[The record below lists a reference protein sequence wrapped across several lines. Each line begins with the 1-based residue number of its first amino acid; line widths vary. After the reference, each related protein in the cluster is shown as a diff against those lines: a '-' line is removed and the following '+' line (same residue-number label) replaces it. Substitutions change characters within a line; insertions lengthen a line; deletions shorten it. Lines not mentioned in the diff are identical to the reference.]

1 MESDSCSGL
10 KKPIEE
16 SPVKLNA
23 VLDQNIAFVDTVD
36 TQKFETKCEA
46 CGKALAKDETLDEH
60 VVSVHLTIEGLCNIC
75 GEDSEDFVDHFKVH
89 LKSYKDDIELAPL
102 ESIKKEIPD
111 VNDNQN
117 SKAVYEEV
125 DGETGKGKRWFINPF
140 YSS

>member
-1 MESDSCSGL
+1 MYS
-10 KKPIEE
+10 
-16 SPVKLNA
+16 
-23 VLDQNIAFVDTVD
+23 
-36 TQKFETKCEA
+36 QKFETKCEA

-102 ESIKKEIPD
+102 DFIKKEISD

-117 SKAVYEEV
+117 ASLAAKEEYGQEV
-125 DGETGKGKRWFINPF
+125 GETLKGKQWFINPF
-140 YSS
+140 YSN